1 MLRKRLLFLP
11 AVLIPIIGI
20 IIGSSLDLQ
29 INQAIYD
36 RYNGFGIFFSAFGEF
51 PVYSFLGVMAAG
63 FISLCK
69 SFKKVWQRI
78 LLIVLAIGCFGVSIY
93 FQGKHIFALNAYDRD
108 DLLLVGFAIAAVMV
122 GLAYVAGYFLF
133 KYATLNPKQILIIL
147 LTVAVIYG
155 VSIGINQLLK
165 LGMARPRSRFL
176 FDTDTVGSNYRN
188 WWESGKSVRE
198 NWVGE
203 LFPNGREITK
213 EEFKS
218 FPSGHLANTALFL
231 PMFMT
236 VPMINNHVKIKDW
249 VIVGISTAW
258 CMLLA
263 YTRMRVG
270 AHYLSDVSFGALGTV
285 IVCIALNQLGAYF
298 YRKYGTDEVK
308 EEPSE
313 PAQENE

>member
-11 AVLIPIIGI
+11 AVIIPIIGI
-20 IIGSSLDLQ
+20 IVGSCIDLK

-63 FISLCK
+63 FINLCK
-69 SFKKVWQRI
+69 DFKKVWQRI
-78 LLIVLAIGCFGVSIY
+78 LLIALAIGCFGVSIY
-93 FQGKHIFALNAYDRD
+93 FQGKHIFALNAYDRS

-122 GLAYVAGYFLF
+122 SLAYIAGFFLF
-133 KYATLNPKQILIIL
+133 KYATINPKQILIIL
-147 LTVAVIYG
+147 LTIVVIYG

-176 FDTDTVGSNYRN
+176 FDTDTVGSNYRD
-188 WWESGKSVRE
+188 WWQSGKSVRE

-203 LFPNGREITK
+203 LFPNGKEITK

-231 PMFMT
+231 PMFMA
-236 VPMINNHVKIKDW
+236 VPMINSHVKIKDW
-249 VIVGISTAW
+249 VIVAISTSW

-270 AHYLSDVSFGALGTV
+270 AHFLSDVSIGAIGTV
-285 IVCIALNQLGAYF
+285 LVCIAFNHLGAWA

-308 EEPSE
+308 AEEPVESKE
-313 PAQENE
+313 E

>member
-11 AVLIPIIGI
+11 AILIPIIGI
-20 IIGSSLDLQ
+20 IIGSTIDLQ

-36 RYNGFGIFFSAFGEF
+36 RYNWFGIFFSAFGEF

-63 FISLCK
+63 FIHLCK
-69 SFKKVWQRI
+69 SFKKTWQRI
-78 LLIVLAIGCFGVSIY
+78 LLILLAVGCFGVSIY
-93 FQGKHIFALNAYDRD
+93 FQGKHIFAINAYDRS

-122 GLAYVAGYFLF
+122 ALAYVAGYFLF
-133 KYATLNPKQILIIL
+133 KYATINPKQILIIL
-147 LTVAVIYG
+147 LTIAVIYG

-165 LGMARPRSRFL
+165 IFMSRPRSRFL
-176 FDTDTVGSNYRN
+176 FDTNTVGSNYRN

-198 NWVGE
+198 SWVGE
-203 LFPNGREITK
+203 LFPNGKEITK

-231 PMFMT
+231 PMFMA

-249 VIVGISTAW
+249 VIVAISTAW

-270 AHYLSDVSFGALGTV
+270 AHFLSDVSIGAIGTV
-285 IVCIALNQLGAYF
+285 LVCIAFNHLGAWAF
-298 YRKYGTDEVK
+298 RKYGTDKPKEAPVEEVK
-308 EEPSE
+308 E
-313 PAQENE
+313 